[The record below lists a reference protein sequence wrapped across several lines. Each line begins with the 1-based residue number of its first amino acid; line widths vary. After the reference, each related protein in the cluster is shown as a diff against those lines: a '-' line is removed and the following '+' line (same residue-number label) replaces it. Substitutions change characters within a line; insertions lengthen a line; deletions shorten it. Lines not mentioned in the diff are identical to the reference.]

1 MVKRKITISVILLI
15 GLVFIVSYSI
25 IINNL
30 IVDEE
35 PTQSDVIIVA
45 EGQDYVRAYR
55 AAELLQEGLSESG
68 KMIVSPVTESNV
80 QGYQRFGIRE
90 EQVIPETKATSTYE
104 NAVNTLGVMEEFGF
118 DSAII
123 VSEYCI

>member
-1 MVKRKITISVILLI
+1 M
-15 GLVFIVSYSI
+15 
-25 IINNL
+25 
-30 IVDEE
+30 DEE